1 MSIELCA
8 GNYGNG
14 IFDTAKEKAFTYY
27 VNQIHEMDNFLREL
41 TAMLESRDEETVL
54 VMYGDHLPGFIY
66 GRSALK
72 MATFIRHSTLS
83 GAIFHCRP
91 KKENLEVISWQ
102 RMYSRCLACRKV
114 I

>member
-1 MSIELCA
+1 MPEITVT
-8 GNYGNG
+8 GF
-14 IFDTAKEKAFTYY
+14 FDTAKEKAFTYY

-54 VMYGDHLPGFIY
+54 VMYGDHLPDFHLRTKY
-66 GRSALK
+66 LK

-91 KKENLEVISWQ
+91 KKKIWKVISWQ